1 MSRVTEGNRMNMPP
15 RRAWPMPA
23 LAALLL
29 LAVPAAA
36 ADQAT
41 IDAARKEG
49 TVVWYSGMIV
59 NQIIRPIAD
68 GFEKKYPG
76 IKVQGSRLSSSEAAL
91 KIMNEA
97 RAGKPQADI
106 FDGSALVYRLQ
117 AAGVAESYKSPSA
130 DGFPAGSRDPAG
142 FWTAFNTYIMTAAV
156 NTDLV
161 SEKDTPRKLEDL
173 LDPKWAGKICWTNDP
188 TTAGPPGFIGAALTA
203 MGQGPGMDYLRRLAK
218 QRIVAV
224 PASQRVVLDQAIS
237 GQCSIALMTFN
248 NHSVISAAEGA
259 PVKWLPISPAVE
271 LPNPGGLVK
280 NAPHPNAGKLLLDY
294 ILSPEG
300 QQVMRNT
307 NYLPSNPAVQPK
319 DPTLLPSGGR
329 FTTVLV
335 SPETT
340 AAKLEEWTA
349 IYNDLF
355 K

>member
-1 MSRVTEGNRMNMPP
+1 MIEPR
-15 RRAWPMPA
+15 RRAWLVSA
-23 LAALLL
+23 AALVLLAA
-29 LAVPAAA
+29 PACA
-36 ADQAT
+36 ADQAM

-49 TVVWYSGMIV
+49 SVVWYSGMIV

-91 KIMNEA
+91 KIINEA

-117 AAGVAESYKSPSA
+117 AANTVENYKSPSA
-130 DGFPAGSRDPAG
+130 ASFPPGSRDPSGA
-142 FWTAFNTYIMTAAV
+142 WTAFNTYIMTAAA

-161 SEKDTPRKLEDL
+161 PEKEVPRSLADL
-173 LDPKWAGKICWTNDP
+173 LNPRWEGKIVWTNDQ
-188 TTAGPPGFIGAALTA
+188 TSAGPPGFIGAVLTS
-203 MGQGPGMDYLRRLAK
+203 MGEQAGMEFLRKLAK
-218 QRIVAV
+218 QRIVNV
-224 PASQRVVLDQAIS
+224 PASQRVVLDQVIS
-237 GQCSIALMTFN
+237 GQYSIGLMTFN

-259 PVKWLPISPAVE
+259 PVRWLPLSPAVE

-300 QQVMRNT
+300 QMVMRNAT
-307 NYLPSNPAVQPK
+307 YLPSNPAVMPK
-319 DPTLLPSGGR
+319 DPTLLPSGGT
-329 FTTVLV
+329 FTSVV
-335 SPETT
+335 ISPDDT
-340 AAKLEEWTA
+340 AGKLDQWVK
-349 IYNDLF
+349 IYVDLF